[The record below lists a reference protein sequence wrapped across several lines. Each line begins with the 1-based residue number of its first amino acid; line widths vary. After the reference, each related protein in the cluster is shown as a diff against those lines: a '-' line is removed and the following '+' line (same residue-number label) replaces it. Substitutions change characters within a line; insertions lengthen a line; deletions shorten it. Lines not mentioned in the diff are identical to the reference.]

1 MKVRVREDK
10 VEKEVPL
17 CPFSGRGRGGRA
29 KEQYFNTASD
39 IGGVERWKIGTGRA
53 ETMAESSVWVY

>member
-17 CPFSGRGRGGRA
+17 CPFSGRGQREKRA
-29 KEQYFNTASD
+29 IFHTVSN
-39 IGGVERWKIGTGRA
+39 IGGMKRWKIGTEKA
-53 ETMAESSVWVY
+53 EAVSENSVWVY